1 MATLEGQVA
10 SRAEHELEELEFS
23 DAGEVGRSS
32 RTARRFVACDKEQSL
47 VSLVVLKI
55 FHMNQGEL

>member
-1 MATLEGQVA
+1 MATLEEQVA
-10 SRAEHELEELEFS
+10 SRAEQELEELEFS

-32 RTARRFVACDKEQSL
+32 RIARRFVACDKEQSL

>member
-10 SRAEHELEELEFS
+10 SRAEQELEELEFS

-32 RTARRFVACDKEQSL
+32 RIARRFVACDKKQSL
-47 VSLVVLKI
+47 ASLVVLKI

>member
-1 MATLEGQVA
+1 MATQEEQVA
-10 SRAEHELEELEFS
+10 SRAEQELEELEFS

-32 RTARRFVACDKEQSL
+32 RTARMFVACDQGTVIGQFGCS
-47 VSLVVLKI
+47 KI